1 MSDDDG
7 DRDSDS
13 DYDDTAEQRRACPS
27 RRPLVPPN
35 TTSDESDDES
45 KTKRRRHKQTTS
57 PFQIV
62 RVENRDVYCITD
74 FGLKVARRAAAAKPL
89 YGDVEGFIIDD
100 KTGTLILGRCVF
112 GDGTPWSILLRSWR
126 RKNSHAAAFLKG
138 YGTSALDALVMK
150 SERDVVL
157 LPVIDS
163 ESRHARGVLP
173 EWCEAM
179 VKENPRVTVDATI
192 LSHVDKIGKPSHDKP
207 QLRAEFHAIFGPDV
221 DVAALAKHKGK
232 LLIITATHFFTHG
245 KLDGYLKVLTAG
257 AHGFDIVFQTMVVAA
272 CGSAI
277 SHIQPVALTKPV
289 HDRLVAASE
298 LALQSDED
306 ASTEVKTRLGHIY
319 AAQEPVVS
327 KDRYVGSTC
336 GGDRVMKTYGSK
348 LLVALK
354 AGERRDVASYSK
366 LLMEPRA
373 RTHQYQL
380 ARGDKGERFTRW
392 FKSAVAAIKQY
403 HFLRSMSE
411 QCIVVSAKNDS
422 DAGFR
427 SALLRLE
434 GHALYLAHED
444 ARNGVMPTL
453 NIATNAFFIG
463 GEKVP
468 DPERGGEAVWQ
479 GHTMKAQRRRA
490 ATRAVRGL
498 SGGGQRVPTC
508 LEVGAAALEAALAM
522 AGDGATLA
530 GAALGAVARALDTAA
545 KNLARA
551 PRRSDESEDAHMM
564 YRAAECCWHAAVAS
578 AEAVGDAAVAH
589 ARALVDAAA
598 AIDAAARRVAA
609 DVEPEVKL
617 AARRDLEDAEA
628 AWKRLYEP
636 KKAPKPK
643 KARRPRPTSR
653 ATRHRTTNASS
664 RRRPRRPRRPR
675 RRRRCASRRRRG
687 ARVPSYPRPTAC
699 RRVAGGASQNQGLG
713 GRPPGLARVEG
724 FEAAPCSRRHV
735 RVRVARARGAAG
747 AGRRH
752 RESHLRVDRGRAW
765 CVRVPG

>member
-35 TTSDESDDES
+35 TTSDESNDES
-45 KTKRRRHKQTTS
+45 DNKRQRHEQTTS
-57 PFQIV
+57 PFPIV

-74 FGLKVARRAAAAKPL
+74 FGLKVALRAAAAKPV
-89 YGDVEGFIIDD
+89 YGAVEGFITDD

-126 RKNSHAAAFLKG
+126 RKNSHAAAFLNG

-173 EWCEAM
+173 EWCEAIA
-179 VKENPRVTVDATI
+179 KENPRVTVDATI

-207 QLRAEFHAIFGPDV
+207 QLRPEFHAIFGPDV
-221 DVAALAKHKGK
+221 DVAALAKHKRK

-245 KLDGYLKVLTAG
+245 KLDGYLKVLMAG
-257 AHGFDIVFQTMVVAA
+257 AHGFDIVFRTMVVAA

-298 LALQSDED
+298 LALQSDEN
-306 ASTEVKTRLGHIY
+306 ASTEVQTRLGHIY
-319 AAQEPVVS
+319 AAQELIVS

-336 GGDRVMKTYGSK
+336 AGDSVMETHGPS
-348 LLVALK
+348 LLVALQEGK
-354 AGERRDVASYSK
+354 RRDVASYSK
-366 LLMEPRA
+366 LLMQPRA
-373 RTHQYQL
+373 NTHQYQL

-392 FKSAVAAIKQY
+392 FKSAVEAIKRY

-411 QCIVVSAKNDS
+411 QCIVVSAKDDS
-422 DAGFR
+422 HEGFK

-444 ARNGVMPTL
+444 ARSGVMPTL

-463 GEKVP
+463 GEPVP
-468 DPERGGEAVWQ
+468 DPERGGEQVWQ
-479 GHTMKAQRRRA
+479 GHTKKSQRRAA

-498 SGGGQRVPTC
+498 NGAGRRVPTC
-508 LEVGAAALEAALAM
+508 REVGAAALEAARAM
-522 AGDGATLA
+522 AGDSATLA
-530 GAALGAVARALDTAA
+530 GAALAAVARALDAAA
-545 KNLARA
+545 KDLHAA
-551 PRRSDESEDAHMM
+551 PHRTDKQEDAHMM
-564 YRAAECCWHAAVAS
+564 YRVALCRWRAALVSAESVDKAAVAS
-578 AEAVGDAAVAH
+578 

-598 AIDAAARRVAA
+598 AVDAAATRVGA

-628 AWKRLYEP
+628 AFESLY
-636 KKAPKPK
+636 KPK

-653 ATRHRTTNASS
+653 AA
-664 RRRPRRPRRPR
+664 RRRLTTR
-675 RRRRCASRRRRG
+675 RRR
-687 ARVPSYPRPTAC
+687 
-699 RRVAGGASQNQGLG
+699 L
-713 GRPPGLARVEG
+713 
-724 FEAAPCSRRHV
+724 
-735 RVRVARARGAAG
+735 
-747 AGRRH
+747 
-752 RESHLRVDRGRAW
+752 
-765 CVRVPG
+765 

>member
-35 TTSDESDDES
+35 VMPDESADESDI
-45 KTKRRRHKQTTS
+45 KRRRHEQTTS
-57 PFQIV
+57 PFPIV
-62 RVENRDVYCITD
+62 RVENRDVYCVTD
-74 FGLKVARRAAAAKPL
+74 FGLKVARRAAAAKPM

-112 GDGTPWSILLRSWR
+112 GDGTPWSIILRSWR

-289 HDRLVAASE
+289 HDRLAAASE

-366 LLMEPRA
+366 LLMQPRA
-373 RTHQYQL
+373 NRHQYQL

-422 DAGFR
+422 HEGFK

-463 GEKVP
+463 GEFVP
-468 DPERGGEAVWQ
+468 DPERGGEQVWQ
-479 GHTMKAQRRRA
+479 GNTKKAQRRRA
-490 ATRAVRGL
+490 ATHAVLGNL
-498 SGGGQRVPTC
+498 GGKQGPTC
-508 LEVGAAALEAALAM
+508 LEVGAAAREKALAM

-530 GAALGAVARALDTAA
+530 GAALGAVARALDAAA
-545 KNLARA
+545 KDLHAA
-551 PRRSDESEDAHMM
+551 PRRSDESEDAHVDF
-564 YRAAECCWHAAVAS
+564 RAAECCWRAALAS
-578 AEAVGDAAVAH
+578 ADASGDDAATH
-589 ARALVDAAA
+589 ARALCVAAAAVDAAA
-598 AIDAAARRVAA
+598 KRVVA

-628 AWKRLYEP
+628 AFKSLY
-636 KKAPKPK
+636 KQA

-653 ATRHRTTNASS
+653 AV
-664 RRRPRRPRRPR
+664 RRRPISRARVAGEARVAEDAMWHMRGLPRRGVRQVQVLPRHDEARRPGLAKHQDLHRAGVFKAEGAPP
-675 RRRRCASRRRRG
+675 ASHF
-687 ARVPSYPRPTAC
+687 APLAIRPTTR
-699 RRVAGGASQNQGLG
+699 RRVAGG
-713 GRPPGLARVEG
+713 
-724 FEAAPCSRRHV
+724 
-735 RVRVARARGAAG
+735 VA
-747 AGRRH
+747 
-752 RESHLRVDRGRAW
+752 
-765 CVRVPG
+765 